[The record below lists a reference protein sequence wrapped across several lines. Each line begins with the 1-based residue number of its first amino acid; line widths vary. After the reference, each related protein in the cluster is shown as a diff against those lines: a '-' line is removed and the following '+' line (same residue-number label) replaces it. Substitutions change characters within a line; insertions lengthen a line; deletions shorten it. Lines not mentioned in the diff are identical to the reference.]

1 MVDVKLNRIYFECVP
16 DRTAKT
22 LLSIIYDHVFPKT
35 IINSDCYSS
44 YNKINRLHEETV
56 EHKTVNHTYNFVDPE
71 SSTHTNK
78 IESLWNVGKIKFKD
92 MRGCNRLY
100 IQSYLDEFMW
110 RHNNKVSRHDAFNK
124 ILEDLVVVYKI
135 SSKHVE
141 NLIDGL
147 DIDIGEE
154 CDASSDRC
162 SEISNDDEFP
172 CDFFEFFPTNDIDFT
187 NKEVDLTNKEVDFT
201 NKEVDFTNKE
211 VDLTNKEVDLTTEE
225 DFEILSI
232 EHQSIKE
239 LKFVVLASN

>member
-110 RHNNKVSRHDAFNK
+110 RHNNKVSRHDAFKK
-124 ILEDLVVVYKI
+124 ILEDLVVVYDKF

-154 CDASSDRC
+154 CDASSDGC
-162 SEISNDDEFP
+162 SEFSNDDEFP
-172 CDFFEFFPTNDIDFT
+172 CDFFEFFPTNDI
-187 NKEVDLTNKEVDFT
+187 
-201 NKEVDFTNKE
+201 DFTNKE

-239 LKFVVLASN
+239 LKENLLF

>member
-1 MVDVKLNRIYFECVP
+1 
-16 DRTAKT
+16 
-22 LLSIIYDHVFPKT
+22 
-35 IINSDCYSS
+35 
-44 YNKINRLHEETV
+44 
-56 EHKTVNHTYNFVDPE
+56 
-71 SSTHTNK
+71 
-78 IESLWNVGKIKFKD
+78 VGKIKFKD

-201 NKEVDFTNKE
+201 NKEVD
-211 VDLTNKEVDLTTEE
+211 LTNKEVDLTTEE